1 AFRKILSHF
10 PEELSLAF
18 ACGSGVYRQAGPIDD
33 PVVAWH
39 SKNLKKNWN
48 HYTFLKV
55 LGPRIITAVQNNY
68 GAGVDHITS
77 VLIEDLLNWNNLYN
91 AGRLQKPRCDAAFL
105 MLPESFSEEDL
116 FTEIA
121 GLSYSRTQQWPQDW
135 KRSVF
140 IPIPKKGNV
149 KECSHYHTIALISRT
164 RKVMHKIL
172 QARLQ
177 EDQTA
182 NIHLII
188 EKQQNSRKTS
198 ISTLLSMLKHLTMWI
213 TTNSGIKIAGR
224 NINNLRYAD
233 DSILTLDGI
242 TNSMSITLNKLW
254 ELVMDREAWHAAVH
268 GVAKSRT
275 RLRE

>member
-1 AFRKILSHF
+1 FRKILSHF

-18 ACGSGVYRQAGPIDD
+18 ACGSGVYRQSGPTDD

-91 AGRLQKPRCDAAFL
+91 AGRLQKPHCDAAFL

-121 GLSYSRTQQWPQDW
+121 GLSYSRTKGVLTAGLKKPVVYSSLKLHKMW
-135 KRSVF
+135 K
-140 IPIPKKGNV
+140 GW
-149 KECSHYHTIALISRT
+149 L
-164 RKVMHKIL
+164 
-172 QARLQ
+172 
-177 EDQTA
+177 
-182 NIHLII
+182 
-188 EKQQNSRKTS
+188 RKT
-198 ISTLLSMLKHLTMWI
+198 LKNWFKLNIQKTKIMTSGP
-213 TTNSGIKIAGR
+213 TTSWQIDGETTEAGTDCR
-224 NINNLRYAD
+224 RRRGRQRMRW
-233 DSILTLDGI
+233 LDGI
-242 TNSMSITLNKLW
+242 TNSMSITLSKLW
-254 ELVMDREAWHAAVH
+254 ELVMDREA
-268 GVAKSRT
+268 
-275 RLRE
+275 